1 MGKLVIISGPAGVG
15 KDTVINEI
23 IQKQPSWMLH
33 QSTVT
38 RTPRDNETEGNP
50 YHFISESEFVNKIL
64 NCEFLEWNQYASNYY
79 GTDKII
85 LRDEL
90 ETHDVVILRIDVNGF
105 QQIQNKFKN
114 KDILAIF
121 ITPPSLD
128 ELRKRLANRNTESED
143 EIKYRMQIAMSE
155 MKTAKHYSYI
165 IENDDLQNCV
175 NQVITTINL
184 VPSLTESDL

>member
-64 NCEFLEWNQYASNYY
+64 DCEFLEWNQYANNYY
-79 GTDKII
+79 GTDKTI

-90 ETHDVVILRIDVNGF
+90 ETHEVVILRIDVNGF